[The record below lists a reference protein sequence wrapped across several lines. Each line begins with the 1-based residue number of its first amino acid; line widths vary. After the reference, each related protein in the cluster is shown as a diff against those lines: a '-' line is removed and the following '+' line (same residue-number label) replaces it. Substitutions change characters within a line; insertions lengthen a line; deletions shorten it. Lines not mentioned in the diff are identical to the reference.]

1 MAKTRLDAYEVFCL
15 YIAIKNHFT
24 KPSYDFFKYNGK
36 TNINK
41 ESFLARRDKYQFHK
55 LSRMYK
61 PDDMRDF
68 LVANF
73 VKEDMWVGTLLQDEA
88 ADNFS
93 IHKGTMQSLSYY
105 FGNEIEKAFST
116 VAKPDDIF
124 AVEKGG
130 EPHIVNLYLQGEVSI
145 YTLILL
151 DEFVGFMKKF
161 DKKLGDDYIWSKLSF
176 RLKKLRPFIE
186 FDKEKIKSILKEK
199 VDVYK

>member
-1 MAKTRLDAYEVFCL
+1 MARLDAYEVFCM
-15 YIAIKNHFT
+15 YIAVKNHFT

-36 TNINK
+36 TNISK
-41 ESFLARRDKYQFHK
+41 SSFTSRKDKYQFHR

-61 PDDMRDF
+61 PEEMRDF

-73 VKEDMWVGTLLQDEA
+73 VKEDMWVGTLLQDDA
-88 ADNFS
+88 ADNYGY
-93 IHKGTMQSLSYY
+93 HKSMMQALSYH
-105 FGNEIEKAFST
+105 FGNDIEKAFST

-130 EPHIVNLYLQGEVSI
+130 EPHIVNLYIQNEVSI

-151 DEFVGFMKKF
+151 DEFVGFIKKF

-176 RLKKLRPFIE
+176 RLKKLRPFLE
-186 FDKEKIKSILKEK
+186 FDEEKIKSILKEK
-199 VDVYK
+199 LDAYK

>member
-61 PDDMRDF
+61 PDEMRDF